1 MPTTSPHPLSTKGSC
16 SGIHSNP
23 SQYYA
28 TRPNSLQANRESVFS
43 VRRTRAEFTRRA
55 GRAGSGLC
63 SRRQTC
69 SPSQESC
76 PQLGF
81 LQKEPL
87 ARRCL
92 SQGDGREM
100 YKNLSQDSQE
110 PRHQPRITWGQW
122 TGDTEVS
129 WSSSDP
135 CWRPDVR
142 GQRSPLAS
150 PTRPS
155 TDVQA
160 ASLRT

>member
-1 MPTTSPHPLSTKGSC
+1 M
-16 SGIHSNP
+16 
-23 SQYYA
+23 
-28 TRPNSLQANRESVFS
+28 RP
-43 VRRTRAEFTRRA
+43 

-63 SRRQTC
+63 SRGQTC

-81 LQKEPL
+81 LQKETL

-110 PRHQPRITWGQW
+110 PRHQPQITWGQW

-150 PTRPS
+150 PTCPS
-155 TDVQA
+155 TDVQYKRPRSA
-160 ASLRT
+160 LEKDASEAPRGSPPSRLLPSQSPNLSLLQTWTF

>member
-1 MPTTSPHPLSTKGSC
+1 MPHAQIHCRQIGSRFSPFAGRGLSLREERDV
-16 SGIHSNP
+16 
-23 SQYYA
+23 
-28 TRPNSLQANRESVFS
+28 RP
-43 VRRTRAEFTRRA
+43 

-110 PRHQPRITWGQW
+110 PHHQPQITWGQW